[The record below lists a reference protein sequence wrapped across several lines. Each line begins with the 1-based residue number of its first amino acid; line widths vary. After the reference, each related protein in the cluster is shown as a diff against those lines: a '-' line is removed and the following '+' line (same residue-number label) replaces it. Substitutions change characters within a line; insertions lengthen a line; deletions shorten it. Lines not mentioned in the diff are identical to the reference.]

1 MKVIQQ
7 ILIGN
12 YLKIIFSI
20 LFGSLVLAF
29 YLYTHP
35 EYLKIVESPPRIQI
49 FIVLV
54 LIYAIPLVAN
64 KLLQSKLQNFNL
76 PVLVPIVLT
85 FFAGLYVPQ
94 YFLLQEIDYLKNADF
109 SYYTSLTASVL
120 SGTLWIV
127 FICWLTG
134 AILESADESTH
145 QPGLQP
151 IILQTSKGI
160 MVVTLVLFLLGKFNL
175 LNSLSLWIYSGI
187 IVILGVAFRKK
198 LQKAI
203 SFQLAKIADFSIWGH
218 LLIFGI
224 VTILAFN
231 FIEQL
236 RPVPTGYDG
245 MTVYGNL
252 SFLLADYQKLVP
264 GFGAYNWSLFA
275 SMGMVLFN
283 KPEMILMANFQIIV
297 LSLITFYWLLK
308 SHIGNIPALLGVILL
323 AALPS
328 LNRMVYMQQKVEG
341 AFLFFTLILLVQVF
355 QFLKN
360 PNNSRIIIQ
369 IGLTAG
375 FLFGIKLTGILLIIP
390 IIIGIWYVTSGF
402 WGLLAATC
410 GAFLV
415 LMNAN
420 LDSFSGLS
428 IWNSP
433 SQTYLW
439 VLAIGLMS
447 SLATLIIQNKNKLWH
462 SIKTTAI
469 IIAML
474 LLVFAPWA
482 YKNSQEIDQ
491 LSFTGIFQGRTS
503 IHLIQ

>member
-7 ILIGN
+7 IVIGN

-35 EYLKIVESPPRIQI
+35 EYLKIVESPPRIKI

-76 PVLVPIVLT
+76 PVLIPIVLT

-134 AILESADESTH
+134 AILESADDSTH

-198 LQKAI
+198 LKKSI
-203 SFQLAKIADFSIWGH
+203 S
-218 LLIFGI
+218 
-224 VTILAFN
+224 
-231 FIEQL
+231 
-236 RPVPTGYDG
+236 
-245 MTVYGNL
+245 
-252 SFLLADYQKLVP
+252 
-264 GFGAYNWSLFA
+264 
-275 SMGMVLFN
+275 
-283 KPEMILMANFQIIV
+283 LM
-297 LSLITFYWLLK
+297 
-308 SHIGNIPALLGVILL
+308 
-323 AALPS
+323 
-328 LNRMVYMQQKVEG
+328 
-341 AFLFFTLILLVQVF
+341 
-355 QFLKN
+355 
-360 PNNSRIIIQ
+360 
-369 IGLTAG
+369 
-375 FLFGIKLTGILLIIP
+375 
-390 IIIGIWYVTSGF
+390 
-402 WGLLAATC
+402 
-410 GAFLV
+410 
-415 LMNAN
+415 
-420 LDSFSGLS
+420 
-428 IWNSP
+428 
-433 SQTYLW
+433 
-439 VLAIGLMS
+439 
-447 SLATLIIQNKNKLWH
+447 
-462 SIKTTAI
+462 
-469 IIAML
+469 
-474 LLVFAPWA
+474 
-482 YKNSQEIDQ
+482 
-491 LSFTGIFQGRTS
+491 
-503 IHLIQ
+503 